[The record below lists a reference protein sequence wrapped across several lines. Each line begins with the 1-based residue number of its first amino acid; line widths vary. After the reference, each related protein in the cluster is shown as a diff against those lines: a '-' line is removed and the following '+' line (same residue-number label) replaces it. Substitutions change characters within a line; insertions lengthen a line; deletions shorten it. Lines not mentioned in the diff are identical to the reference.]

1 MSLSQQT
8 TFVRNI
14 PIKSYR
20 DPGRSRFHTP
30 VSGVVGPGAGT
41 FRKGMCRSFLYYFL
55 RYIQGTLVKKIHDTG
70 KKGSELTY
78 FGAYSMGNTC

>member
-20 DPGRSRFHTP
+20 GPGRNRFHTP
-30 VSGVVGPGAGT
+30 VSGVVGPGSGT
-41 FRKGMCRSFLYYFL
+41 FREGDMLEFSLLLSPEDSGNF
-55 RYIQGTLVKKIHDTG
+55 G
-70 KKGSELTY
+70 KKDT
-78 FGAYSMGNTC
+78 